1 MRLLGV
7 GMGNTPSTTA
17 VASQPVNSTSSTI
30 VSSPATTT
38 TAATLPNTLTA
49 GLSIW
54 ENPIDA
60 VQDVPGVFTLLT
72 SDFSAYGMFAIGA
85 LLPIAALALLLLMPG
100 SSKGRR

>member
-7 GMGNTPSTTA
+7 GMGSTPSTTA
-17 VASQPVNSTSSTI
+17 VATEPVNGTAATTAT
-30 VSSPATTT
+30 ATTT
-38 TAATLPNTLTA
+38 NATLPNTLTA

-100 SSKGRR
+100 GSGKGRR